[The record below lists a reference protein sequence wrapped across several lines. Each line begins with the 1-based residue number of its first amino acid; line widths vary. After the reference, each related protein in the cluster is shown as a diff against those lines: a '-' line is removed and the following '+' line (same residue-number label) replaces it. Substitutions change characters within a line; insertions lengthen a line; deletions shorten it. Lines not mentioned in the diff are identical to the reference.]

1 MDGVQLC
8 QATKPLRGDCLLFT
22 IKFPR
27 DPGTYLIDLRRM
39 KGWVDFGVT
48 SVICCIFKQQ

>member
-8 QATKPLRGDCLLFT
+8 QATKPLRVDCLLFT

-39 KGWVDFGVT
+39 KG
-48 SVICCIFKQQ
+48 